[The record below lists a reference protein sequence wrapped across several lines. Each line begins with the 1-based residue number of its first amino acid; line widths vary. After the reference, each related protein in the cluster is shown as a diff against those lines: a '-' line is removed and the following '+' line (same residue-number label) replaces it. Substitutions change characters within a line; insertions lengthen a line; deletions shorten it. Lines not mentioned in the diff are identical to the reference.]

1 MENSEIKK
9 LKSKI
14 APMNLSFG
22 RNQIRMGDKYQ
33 RVITVIEFPD
43 RFYSGIL
50 SGLVSSGD
58 PEIKVEIVTSPSDYS
73 IANLINRE
81 VKIMELEYR
90 NTNVTNKEALAQ
102 KMESLEDYIKEL
114 IRRKDR
120 TYNVLL
126 NITVLADNLNKL
138 NEKTKDIKENLV
150 AYGYKSTTIDF
161 NQEKLLK
168 KTSVWFY
175 HDNYNDDMN
184 YNLGCL
190 MSAQSLAGLYPFI
203 FDTLDD
209 EHGLLLGHELNN
221 FGKIVFDQFF
231 YKNSYEQAKVYNRLN
246 GNMIVI
252 GATGQGKTTTV
263 NMIMMNHMVNRR
275 KILWIDPE
283 NKIKT
288 LIEKTNGSFFNLGSN
303 NARINIFDLKPIS
316 SDEDEEVDMYNTELA
331 IYNVVEDIKIVFG
344 YLYPEIKAETLA
356 IIGDLVVK
364 TYESIGIDFKTN
376 FKYLKANDYPTF
388 THFSSI
394 VDERITQYENV
405 NSGNIEYNALRDIQ
419 NKLMPILTEYARYF
433 DGSTTINTSENA
445 NPFIGFGTKIFFN
458 QTEKVRNAI
467 MHIIFQFAW
476 SLCLDESEFSAFC
489 IDEAH
494 LMINE
499 GTTAKMVEQFMRRS
513 RKYNNATIISTQE
526 SNDFANEENLSK
538 GKAIFNNAC
547 YKIIM
552 KLELNGISD
561 LNKLMYLTDGESN
574 LIGDLSQGE
583 AILIAG
589 KKRIPIAVRVTP
601 EMLSLMS

>member
-14 APMNLSFG
+14 APLNLSFG
-22 RNQIRMGDKYQ
+22 RNHIRMGDKYQ

-58 PEIKVEIVTSPSDYS
+58 PDIKVEMVTRQSDYS

-81 VKIMELEYR
+81 VKTMEMEYR
-90 NTNVTNKEALAQ
+90 NSNVTNKEALAQ

-126 NITVLADNLNKL
+126 NITVSDHNLNKL
-138 NEKTKDIKENLV
+138 NEKTKDIKENLI
-150 AYGYKSTTIDF
+150 AYGYKSATIDF

-331 IYNVVEDIKIVFG
+331 IYNVVEDIKIVLG
-344 YLYPEIKAETLA
+344 YLYPDIKAETLA
-356 IIGDLVVK
+356 IIGDLVVR

-376 FKYLKANDYPTF
+376 FKYLKATDYPTF

-394 VDERITQYENV
+394 VDERITQYENIS
-405 NSGNIEYNALRDIQ
+405 SGNIEYNALRDIQ
-419 NKLMPILTEYARYF
+419 NKLVPILTEYARYF
-433 DGSTTINTSENA
+433 DGSTTINTDENA

-526 SNDFANEENLSK
+526 SNDFTNEENLSK

-589 KKRIPIAVRVTP
+589 KKRIPIAVRLTP

>member
-1 MENSEIKK
+1 MEDSEIKK

-14 APMNLSFG
+14 APLNMSFC
-22 RNQIRMGDKYQ
+22 RNHIRMGDKYQ
-33 RVITVIEFPD
+33 RLITVIEFPD

-58 PEIKVEIVTSPSDYS
+58 PDIKVEMFTSQSDYS

-81 VKIMELEYR
+81 VKTMEMEYR
-90 NTNVTNKEALAQ
+90 NSNVTNKEALAQ

-126 NITVLADNLNKL
+126 NITVSADNLNKL
-138 NEKTKDIKENLV
+138 NEKTKDIKENLI
-150 AYGYKSTTIDF
+150 AYGYKSATIDF
-161 NQEKLLK
+161 DQEKLLK

-331 IYNVVEDIKIVFG
+331 IYNVVEDIKIVLG
-344 YLYPEIKAETLA
+344 YLYPDIKAETLA
-356 IIGDLVVK
+356 IIGDLVVR

-376 FKYLKANDYPTF
+376 FKYLKATDYPTF

-394 VDERITQYENV
+394 VDERITQYENIS
-405 NSGNIEYNALRDIQ
+405 SGNIEYNALRDIQ

-433 DGSTTINTSENA
+433 DGSTTINTDENA